1 MLRSTIGI
9 YENKDIKKIIKLFAF
24 IKRQNVGNEVKKAKV
39 LSDDQFK
46 KFLIEA
52 QEEEYLLTKVC

>member
-1 MLRSTIGI
+1 MLGSTIGI
-9 YENKDIKKIIKLFAF
+9 YEYRDIKKCRKLFAF
-24 IKRQNVGNEVKKAKV
+24 IKRQNVGNEVKKAKI

-52 QEEEYLLTKVC
+52 QEEEYLRTKVC